1 MQHYTILMKNPRTSA
16 LYFYFILSQ
25 IGLPYASQES
35 NPTFYSAE
43 FKLYRLTLRYVNNKL
58 YLID

>member
-43 FKLYRLTLRYVNNKL
+43 FKLYRLTLCYVNNK
-58 YLID
+58 